1 MTKLLIVFQKPDQ
14 CRLIFVLFGTLVTG
28 VLEMIGIG
36 TIPVFVGIMI
46 DPGWL
51 LATVSLSERLSWL
64 HEGHEAT
71 LLVAAGSMLAGAF
84 GLKTLLVLA
93 LVYRETHF
101 VQTIGA
107 SISNRLFHGYMHS
120 SYHLHVQRN
129 PAEVV
134 RNLTEETSHAMD
146 FVRAGLRLTREALV
160 LALVF
165 LLMLVVEPV
174 LSFTLLC
181 IFAGASVAFYSA
193 LRHVLIQHGWLWG
206 HHWARRVQIITQ
218 TLGAIKDVK
227 LLGRESYFL
236 NLFRAET
243 TGLHRQETFQEVTSL
258 LPRYLLEALAIWAAV
273 LIAVIFLLSQR
284 PIGSLAPVLVLYA
297 MAAARVLPALST
309 INSSLLELRYRRP
322 ALELVCAELQALE
335 TATHVERPD
344 GVKHTIRAK
353 RRGTISLENV
363 RYRHPG
369 AISEALQG
377 VSLTVQPGTI
387 VGIVGPSGAG
397 KSTLIDLILGLH
409 LPSEGRVLV
418 DGADVH
424 EDLPT
429 WQRRIGYVPQNIYL
443 IDDTIRRNIAFGL
456 PDNEIDERAVARALR
471 AARLESFVSTLPL
484 GIETTVGHEG
494 IRLSGGQRQRLAI
507 ARALY
512 HDPSILVMDEA
523 TNALD
528 PETES
533 EIMADL
539 RLLSAGKTVIVAAHR
554 PSTVDSCDHLIRLD
568 SGRIVS
574 EFQALIA
581 GQLS

>member
-1 MTKLLIVFQKPDQ
+1 
-14 CRLIFVLFGTLVTG
+14 
-28 VLEMIGIG
+28 
-36 TIPVFVGIMI
+36 
-46 DPGWL
+46 
-51 LATVSLSERLSWL
+51 
-64 HEGHEAT
+64 
-71 LLVAAGSMLAGAF
+71 
-84 GLKTLLVLA
+84 
-93 LVYRETHF
+93 
-101 VQTIGA
+101 
-107 SISNRLFHGYMHS
+107 
-120 SYHLHVQRN
+120 
-129 PAEVV
+129 
-134 RNLTEETSHAMD
+134 
-146 FVRAGLRLTREALV
+146 
-160 LALVF
+160 
-165 LLMLVVEPV
+165 
-174 LSFTLLC
+174 
-181 IFAGASVAFYSA
+181 
-193 LRHVLIQHGWLWG
+193 
-206 HHWARRVQIITQ
+206 VQIISQ

-243 TGLHRQETFQEVTSL
+243 TGLHRHETFHEVTSL
-258 LPRYLLEALAIWAAV
+258 LPRHVLEVLAISAAV

-322 ALELVCAELQALE
+322 AFELVCAELQALE

-344 GVKHTIRAK
+344 AAKQTIRTT
-353 RRGTISLENV
+353 RLGSISLENV
-363 RYRHPG
+363 RYRYPG
-369 AISEALQG
+369 AIGEALEG

-387 VGIVGPSGAG
+387 VVIVGPSGAG
-397 KSTLIDLILGLH
+397 KSTLIDLILGLY

-443 IDDTIRRNIAFGL
+443 IDDTVRRNIAFGL
-456 PDNEIDERAVARALR
+456 PDDEIDDRAVARALR

-484 GIETTVGHEG
+484 GIETAIGHEG

-533 EIMADL
+533 EIMTEL
-539 RLLSAGKTVIVAAHR
+539 RLLSAGKTVIVVAHR
-554 PSTVDSCDHLIRLD
+554 PSTVDSCDQLIRLD
-568 SGRIVS
+568 GGRIVS
-574 EFQALIA
+574 ERQPLAA